1 MIKEELRK
9 EIEKKQ
15 KEERRDSE
23 IRKIAY
29 SRILW
34 EL

>member
-9 EIEKKQ
+9 EIEK
-15 KEERRDSE
+15 EERRDSK